1 MQIAED
7 RTIAAPPAT
16 VWAALFDP
24 DVLKASVPGCSEL
37 TGSAEDGFDAVV
49 TQKVGP
55 VKATFRGT
63 VTVTDRVEGESCT
76 LTGSGKGGA
85 AGFARGEARV
95 TLAPTDDGGT
105 RLSYQVDAK
114 VGGKLAQ
121 LGSRVVDGF
130 AKRMAG
136 DFFTRLQQQI
146 APDAPDDASD
156 DTPEGTTDAP
166 ETEAQSGGDDASGKG
181 WFKRTFG

>member
-24 DVLKASVPGCSEL
+24 EVLKASVPGCSEL

-105 RLSYQVDAK
+105 VLSYQVDAK

-146 APDAPDDASD
+146 APDAPDSMAEDGAD
-156 DTPEGTTDAP
+156 TDTPGTDA
-166 ETEAQSGGDDASGKG
+166 EGDTANASGKG